1 MEIETMESESD
12 DSRLEQDREELFRL
26 VWSMPCE
33 QVAAK
38 LGISGAALTKQCA
51 KLGIPKPPRGYWARF
66 KGNPDR
72 PISPMTAY
80 QKVLEAQLHQR
91 SIPPGLHLSERKKE
105 LFERAAE
112 TVLNQNPQLGQFEF
126 KGSMLTHIE
135 PSLAS
140 AVLTMAIKRF
150 EEFLP
155 NTPFVSAR
163 QVAAG
168 LLDVLL
174 PLVSKNV
181 LVFPK
186 SEKYSHRT
194 ENDFVV
200 VRVSEELLRHLAN
213 ANRLVGDLQLAF
225 SAIPLNSS
233 EYCQSVRYIF
243 SPKSYWIAKA
253 DLCVSGTHAW
263 LRIEQQSP
271 AEVYETDQ
279 VPIDHLGP
287 LSFLPERQRNTH
299 IDPEV
304 RIHREDWDLLQILLE
319 AEDMH
324 TLASSVVYDL
334 LASDLHQK
342 LARAMKIWWPSEQ
355 FQALQLLQDGLASA
369 EEKIEQWESELEVA
383 KQRVCEKIL
392 GVRRGDIL
400 QVMQQ
405 GKPGRIQVE
414 RLDVFKYE
422 HNVTFMAH
430 GKLFRKDGMVGK
442 RNETLYLSVPTSVA
456 RQLTG
461 YKEPPPS
468 SPQQTPRTYPYWKWN
483 WGR

>member
-1 MEIETMESESD
+1 MQSESD
-12 DSRLEQDREELFRL
+12 DSRLAQDREDLFHL
-26 VWSMPCE
+26 VWSMPSE
-33 QVAAK
+33 QVAAN
-38 LGISGAALTKQCA
+38 LGISGPALTKRCT

-72 PISPMTAY
+72 PIPPMTAY
-80 QKVLEAQLHQR
+80 MDVVRARLKQKTIH
-91 SIPPGLHLSERKKE
+91 PGLHLSERKKE
-105 LFERAAE
+105 LFEKAAQ
-112 TVLNQNPQLGQFEF
+112 TVLGQNSELGRFEF
-126 KGSMLTHIE
+126 KGSMLTQIE
-135 PSLAS
+135 PPLAS
-140 AVLTMAIKRF
+140 AVLTTAIKRF

-168 LLDVLL
+168 LLDALL
-174 PLVSKNV
+174 PLVAKHV

-194 ENDFVV
+194 ENEFVV

-213 ANRLVGDLQLAF
+213 AKRLVDELQLAY
-225 SAIPLNSS
+225 SAIPLNKS

-253 DLCVSGTHAW
+253 DLCVSGAHAW

-287 LSFLPERQRNTH
+287 LSFLPERQRTTH

-304 RIHREDWDLLQILLE
+304 RIYREDWNLLQTLLE

-324 TLASSVVYDL
+324 TLSSSVVYDL
-334 LASDLHQK
+334 LDSDLHQK

-369 EEKIEQWESELEVA
+369 EQKIEQWESELEVA

-430 GKLFRKDGMVGK
+430 GKLFRKDGMIGK
-442 RNETLYLSVPTSVA
+442 RNETLYLSVPRSVA

-468 SPQQTPRTYPYWKWN
+468 SPQQAPRTYPYWKWN
-483 WGR
+483 WRR

>member
-1 MEIETMESESD
+1 MQEKSID
-12 DSRLEQDREELFRL
+12 GRLKQDREVLLHL
-26 VWSMPCE
+26 VWSMPIE
-33 QVAAK
+33 QAADK
-38 LGISGAALTKQCA
+38 LGISGAALKKLCTK
-51 KLGIPKPPRGYWARF
+51 LSVPKPPSGYWARF
-66 KGNPDR
+66 KGNQDR
-72 PISPMTAY
+72 PIPPMTAY
-80 QKVLEAQLHQR
+80 VDVLRALLNQKPIQ
-91 SIPPGLHLSERKKE
+91 PGIHLSERKKE
-105 LFERAAE
+105 LFERAAD
-112 TVLNQNPQLGQFEF
+112 TVLNQNSKLGQFAF
-126 KGSMLTHIE
+126 KGTVLVQIE
-135 PSLAS
+135 PQLAS
-140 AVLTMAIKRF
+140 AILTTAIERF
-150 EEFLP
+150 EDFLP
-155 NTPFVSAR
+155 DTPFASAR
-163 QVAAG
+163 QVASG
-168 LLDVLL
+168 LLDTLL
-174 PLVSKNV
+174 PLVAKHV

-186 SEKYSHRT
+186 PEKYSHRS
-194 ENDFVV
+194 ENEFVV
-200 VRVSEELLRHLAN
+200 VRVSEKLLLHVAN
-213 ANRLVGDLQLAF
+213 AKRLVDELQLAF

-243 SPKSYWIAKA
+243 SSKSYCIAKA

-271 AEVYETDQ
+271 NDIYETDP
-279 VPIDHLGP
+279 VSIDHLGP
-287 LSFLPERQRNTH
+287 LSFFPERQRNTH
-299 IDPEV
+299 TDPEV
-304 RIHREDWDLLQILLE
+304 RIYREDWNLLQTLLE

-334 LASDLHQK
+334 LDSDLHQK
-342 LARAMKIWWPSEQ
+342 LARSMKIWWPSEQ
-355 FQALQLLQDGLASA
+355 FQALQLLQDGVLSA

-468 SPQQTPRTYPYWKWN
+468 SPQQAPRTYPYWKWN

>member
-1 MEIETMESESD
+1 MESESD
-12 DSRLEQDREELFRL
+12 NSRLEENREELFHL
-26 VWSMPCE
+26 VWSMPGE
-33 QVAAK
+33 QVAVK
-38 LGISGAALTKQCA
+38 LGISGAALTKRCT

-66 KGNPDR
+66 KSNSDR
-72 PISPMTAY
+72 PIPPMAAY
-80 QKVLEAQLHQR
+80 LDVLRARLNQKPIQA
-91 SIPPGLHLSERKKE
+91 GLHLPERKKE
-105 LFERAAE
+105 LFKKAAE
-112 TVLNQNPQLGQFEF
+112 TVLNQNPQLGRFEF
-126 KGSMLTHIE
+126 KGSMLTYIE

-140 AVLTMAIKRF
+140 AILTTAVKHF
-150 EEFLP
+150 EEYLP

-168 LLDVLL
+168 LIDALL
-174 PLVSKNV
+174 PLVAKNV

-186 SEKYSHRT
+186 SEKYSSRF

-200 VRVSEELLRHLAN
+200 VRISEELLRHLAN

-253 DLCVSGTHAW
+253 DLCVSKTHAW

-271 AEVYETDQ
+271 TDIYETDQ

-287 LSFLPERQRNTH
+287 LPLVLERPRYTH
-299 IDPEV
+299 TDPEV
-304 RIHREDWDLLQILLE
+304 RIHREDWDLLQVILE

-324 TLASSVVYDL
+324 TLGSTVVYDL
-334 LASDLHQK
+334 LDYDLHLK
-342 LARAMKIWWPSEQ
+342 LGRAMKVWWPSEQ
-355 FQALQLLQDGLASA
+355 FQALQILQDGLFSA
-369 EEKIEQWESELEVA
+369 EQSIEQWETELAAA
-383 KQRVCEKIL
+383 KQRLCEKIL
-392 GVRRGDIL
+392 GIRPGDVL

-405 GKPGRIQVE
+405 EKPGRIQVE
-414 RLDVFKYE
+414 KLDVFKYE
-422 HNVTFMAH
+422 HNITFMAH

-442 RNETLYLSVPTSVA
+442 RNDTLYLSLPTTIA

-461 YKEPPPS
+461 FKEPPQPS
-468 SPQQTPRTYPYWKWN
+468 SQPSVNRYPFWSW
-483 WGR
+483 RR